1 MYQIIATSAL
11 GRIHSFGRFS
21 DSAEAAR
28 EVHRLR
34 RQEEYL
40 GYPASDY
47 RIVEVD
53 HTENAARSS
62 ARYARRI

>member
-11 GRIHSFGRFS
+11 GRIHSFGCFS
-21 DSAEAAR
+21 DSAKAAR

-34 RQEEYL
+34 RQEEDL
-40 GYPASDY
+40 CYPASDY

-53 HTENAARSS
+53 HTEDAAQSS